1 MGLWSFLCC
10 GECMAQCRGTLLCC
24 EPSGDTFF
32 LLKQTEM
39 TELYLNKANFSS
51 TAETSRNHLLP
62 LLGGAN
68 ENISSL
74 KQQVVVYCWS
84 HHWKMPWLQPHWRLL
99 HGTQVTVSGRKH
111 QHHCVQQRHKKW
123 WVCAEMAGWDKK
135 GNAIH
140 ISWTRGMEYTLERDI
155 EKHKSLWALS

>member
-68 ENISSL
+68 KNISSL

-84 HHWKMPWLQPHWRLL
+84 HHWKMPWLLSHTGGCSMGCRLQYQGESTSTTGFSRGTKSDGCVLRWRVEIKKEMQYTSAGLGVWNTHWKE
-99 HGTQVTVSGRKH
+99 T
-111 QHHCVQQRHKKW
+111 
-123 WVCAEMAGWDKK
+123 
-135 GNAIH
+135 
-140 ISWTRGMEYTLERDI
+140 
-155 EKHKSLWALS
+155 